1 MSYDKPR
8 RRRVVAGIDFS
19 HTSIAAVRWT
29 AKWLLRD
36 SDLTLAHAL
45 VVPEINGLLAAK
57 FPLPDSLLINARV
70 GAKRRLRE
78 LGQTLGVP
86 DVAIEIREGKPA
98 DAIAEIARAYKAD
111 LIVVGKHGDGM
122 QPRGYTGRTADR
134 LVRSAPA
141 AILLANG
148 ALTEPPKR
156 IIVPLTYS
164 SITPF
169 IIQWT
174 RQIFEAT
181 HATIVAVHVVGAAV
195 LSHVLSMSNVT
206 KGEVPTA
213 EQIDEIFRE
222 DRELWKR
229 ELEGAGI
236 PADKITSEVVFGEV
250 SNGVL
255 VSANRNGA
263 DMIVMGSH
271 AGPVRRMLLG
281 SAASAV
287 LRDADIPVLV
297 VTEPDPSLEPEMVEA
312 FAGDESVI
320 ERKPVLSDSLR

>member
-19 HTSIAAVRWT
+19 HTSIAAVRWV
-29 AKWLLRD
+29 AEWLLRD

-45 VVPEINGLLAAK
+45 VVPEINGVLAAK

-70 GAKRRLRE
+70 GARRRLRE
-78 LGQTLGVP
+78 LAQSLGVP

-98 DAIAEIARAYKAD
+98 DAIAEIARSCKAD
-111 LIVVGKHGDGM
+111 LIVVGKHGDGT

-134 LVRSAPA
+134 LVRSSPA
-141 AILLANG
+141 AILVANG
-148 ALTEPPKR
+148 LLTEPPKR

-181 HATIVAVHVVGAAV
+181 DATIVAVHVVGAAV

-236 PADKITSEVVFGEV
+236 PSDKIASEVVFGEV

-271 AGPVRRMLLG
+271 AGPVRRLLLG

-297 VTEPDPSLEPEMVEA
+297 VTEPDPSVEPQLVEA
-312 FAGDESVI
+312 FAGDESKH
-320 ERKPVLSDSLR
+320 EPVLSDSLR

>member
-1 MSYDKPR
+1 MSFDKPR

-19 HTSIAAVRWT
+19 HTSIAAVRWV
-29 AKWLLRD
+29 AKWLLRN

-45 VVPEINGLLAAK
+45 VVPEINGALAAK

-70 GAKRRLRE
+70 GARRRLKE
-78 LGQTLGVP
+78 LGQTLGIP

-98 DAIAEIARAYKAD
+98 DAIAEIARACKAD
-111 LIVVGKHGDGM
+111 LIVVGKHGDGT

-134 LVRSAPA
+134 LVRSSPA
-141 AILLANG
+141 AILVANG
-148 ALTEPPKR
+148 VLTEPPKR
-156 IIVPLTYS
+156 IVVPLTYS

-169 IIQWT
+169 IIQWA
-174 RQIFEAT
+174 RRISEAT
-181 HATIVAVHVVGAAV
+181 DATIVAVHVVGAAV

-236 PADKITSEVVFGEV
+236 PSDKITSEVVFGEV

-271 AGPVRRMLLG
+271 AGPVRRLLLG

-297 VTEPDPSLEPEMVEA
+297 VTEPDPSVEPELVEA
-312 FAGDESVI
+312 FAGDESKH
-320 ERKPVLSDSLR
+320 EPVLSDSLR

>member
-1 MSYDKPR
+1 
-8 RRRVVAGIDFS
+8 VVAGIDFS
-19 HTSIAAVRWT
+19 HTSIAAVRWV

-36 SDLTLAHAL
+36 SDLILAHAL
-45 VVPEINGLLAAK
+45 VVPEMKGVIAAK

-70 GAKRRLRE
+70 GARRRLRE
-78 LGQTLGVP
+78 LGDTLGIP
-86 DVAIEIREGKPA
+86 GVAIEIREGKPA
-98 DAIAEIARAYKAD
+98 DAIAEIARECKAD

-141 AILLANG
+141 SVFLANG
-148 ALTEPPKR
+148 ALTEPPRKMV
-156 IIVPLTYS
+156 VPLTYS

-174 RQIFEAT
+174 RRLFDAT
-181 HATIVAVHVVGAAV
+181 DATIVAVHVVGAAV

-206 KGEVPTA
+206 KGEVPTS

-236 PADKITSEVVFGEV
+236 PGEKIKAEVVFGEV
-250 SNGVL
+250 SNAVL
-255 VSANRNGA
+255 TSANRNGA
-263 DMIVMGSH
+263 DIIVMGSH
-271 AGPVRRMLLG
+271 AGPVRRLLLG

-287 LRDADIPVLV
+287 LRDADVPVLV
-297 VTEPDPSLEPEMVEA
+297 VTEPDPALAPEPGEA
-312 FAGDESVI
+312 FAADESRG
-320 ERKPVLSDSLR
+320 EHVLSDALR

>member
-1 MSYDKPR
+1 MTYDKPR

-19 HTSIAAVRWT
+19 HTSIAAVRWV
-29 AKWLLRD
+29 ARWLLRD
-36 SDLTLAHAL
+36 SGLTLAHIL
-45 VVPEINGLLAAK
+45 VVPELNGVLATR

-70 GAKRRLRE
+70 GARRRLRE

-98 DAIAEIARAYKAD
+98 DAIAEIARACKAD
-111 LIVVGKHGDGM
+111 LIVVGKHGDGA
-122 QPRGYTGRTADR
+122 QPRGYTGRTADH

-148 ALTEPPKR
+148 ALTEAPKT
-156 IIVPLTYS
+156 IVVPLTYS

-169 IIQWT
+169 VIQWT
-174 RQIFEAT
+174 RRIFEAT
-181 HATIVAVHVVGAAV
+181 DATIIAAHVVGAAV

-236 PADKITSEVVFGEV
+236 PADKIRAEVVFGEV
-250 SNGVL
+250 SNAVL
-255 VSANRNGA
+255 TCANRNGA

-271 AGPVRRMLLG
+271 AGPVRRLLLG
-281 SAASAV
+281 SAAGAV

-297 VTEPDPSLEPEMVEA
+297 VTEPDPFLEPEPVAASE
-312 FAGDESVI
+312 GDESVS
-320 ERKPVLSDSLR
+320 ERRPVLSDSLR

>member
-1 MSYDKPR
+1 MSFDKPR
-8 RRRVVAGIDFS
+8 RRRVVAGIDVS
-19 HTSIAAVRWT
+19 HTSIAAVRWV
-29 AKWLLRD
+29 AKWLLRN

-45 VVPEINGLLAAK
+45 VVPEINGVLAAK

-70 GAKRRLRE
+70 GARRRLKE
-78 LGQTLGVP
+78 LGQTLGIP

-98 DAIAEIARAYKAD
+98 DAIAEIARACKED
-111 LIVVGKHGDGM
+111 LFVVGKHGDGT

-134 LVRSAPA
+134 LVRSSPA
-141 AILLANG
+141 AILVANG
-148 ALTEPPKR
+148 VLTEPPKR
-156 IIVPLTYS
+156 IVVPLTYS

-169 IIQWT
+169 IIQWA
-174 RQIFEAT
+174 RRISEAT
-181 HATIVAVHVVGAAV
+181 DATIVAVHVVGAAV

-236 PADKITSEVVFGEV
+236 PSDKITSEVVFGEV

-271 AGPVRRMLLG
+271 AGPVRRLLLG

-297 VTEPDPSLEPEMVEA
+297 VTEPDPSVEPELVEA
-312 FAGDESVI
+312 FAGDESKH
-320 ERKPVLSDSLR
+320 EPVLSDSLR

>member
-1 MSYDKPR
+1 MSFDKPR

-19 HTSIAAVRWT
+19 HTSVAAVRWV
-29 AKWLLRD
+29 ARWFLHD

-45 VVPEINGLLAAK
+45 VVPEINGVLAAK
-57 FPLPDSLLINARV
+57 FPLPDSLLIYARV
-70 GAKRRLRE
+70 GARRRLRE

-98 DAIAEIARAYKAD
+98 DAIAEIARACKAD
-111 LIVVGKHGDGM
+111 LIVVGKHGDGT

-134 LVRSAPA
+134 LVRSSPA
-141 AILLANG
+141 AILVANG
-148 ALTEPPKR
+148 VLTEPPKR

-174 RQIFEAT
+174 RQIHEAT
-181 HATIVAVHVVGAAV
+181 DATIVAVHVVGAAV

-222 DRELWKR
+222 DRDLWKR

-236 PADKITSEVVFGEV
+236 PAGRITSEVVFGEV

-271 AGPVRRMLLG
+271 AGPVRRLLLG

-297 VTEPDPSLEPEMVEA
+297 VTEPDPSLEPESVEA
-312 FAGDESVI
+312 FAGDESKN
-320 ERKPVLSDSLR
+320 EPVLSASSR

>member
-1 MSYDKPR
+1 MSFDKPR

-19 HTSIAAVRWT
+19 HTSIAAVRWV
-29 AKWLLRD
+29 AKWLLRN

-45 VVPEINGLLAAK
+45 VVPEINGVLAAK

-70 GAKRRLRE
+70 GARRRLKE
-78 LGQTLGVP
+78 LGQTLGIP

-98 DAIAEIARAYKAD
+98 DAIAEIARACKAD
-111 LIVVGKHGDGM
+111 LIVVGKHGDGT

-134 LVRSAPA
+134 LVRSSPA
-141 AILLANG
+141 AILVANG
-148 ALTEPPKR
+148 VLTEPPKR
-156 IIVPLTYS
+156 IVVPLTYS

-169 IIQWT
+169 IIQWA
-174 RQIFEAT
+174 RRISEAT
-181 HATIVAVHVVGAAV
+181 DATIVAVHVVGAAV

-236 PADKITSEVVFGEV
+236 PSDKITSEVVFGEV

-271 AGPVRRMLLG
+271 AGPVRRLLLG

-297 VTEPDPSLEPEMVEA
+297 VTEPDPSVEPELVEA
-312 FAGDESVI
+312 FAGDESKH
-320 ERKPVLSDSLR
+320 EPVLSDSLR

>member
-19 HTSIAAVRWT
+19 HTSIAAVRWV
-29 AKWLLRD
+29 AKWLLRN

-45 VVPEINGLLAAK
+45 VIPEINGVLAVK

-70 GAKRRLRE
+70 GARRRLRE
-78 LGQTLGVP
+78 LAQSLGVP

-98 DAIAEIARAYKAD
+98 DAIAEIARSCKAD
-111 LIVVGKHGDGM
+111 LIVVGKHGDGT

-134 LVRSAPA
+134 LVRSSPA

-148 ALTEPPKR
+148 LLTEPPRR

-174 RQIFEAT
+174 RQIVEAT
-181 HATIVAVHVVGAAV
+181 DATIVAVHVVGAAV

-206 KGEVPTA
+206 KGEIPTA

-236 PADKITSEVVFGEV
+236 PSDKITSEVVFGEV

-271 AGPVRRMLLG
+271 AGPVRRLLLG

-297 VTEPDPSLEPEMVEA
+297 VTEPDPSAQPGLVEE
-312 FAGDESVI
+312 FAGDESKH
-320 ERKPVLSDSLR
+320 EPVLSDALR